1 MKDIFA
7 EGEYDKFRVIRDA
20 TYKSDFDIY
29 HLLSI
34 FFKNSLSFP

>member
-20 TYKSDFDIY
+20 TYKSDLDKLMETMAEY
-29 HLLSI
+29 
-34 FFKNSLSFP
+34 KA

>member
-20 TYKSDFDIY
+20 TYKSDFDKLMETMAEY
-29 HLLSI
+29 
-34 FFKNSLSFP
+34 KA